1 MKRFQHWLITG
12 GCGFVG
18 TSLIKTLLAEKPNLS
33 IRVVDNLSGGSRQDI
48 ERVTPV
54 RILDNTILPM
64 ADPGVELLTADIRD
78 STIARKAAAGAD
90 VIVHLAANTGVQ
102 PSLRN
107 PVMDMECNVVGL
119 VNYLEAARKNGVASF
134 VFASSSAPIG
144 RAEPPITEQS
154 ICRPISP
161 YGASKMAGEAYCSA
175 YYGAYDLKTIALRFS
190 NVYGPL
196 SMRKGSVVALF
207 IRQALAGKPWTINGD
222 GTQTRDFIHIQDI
235 VSAII
240 AAAYSPYGG
249 EVFQISSQIETSVRD
264 MAAMLA
270 DILKGK
276 AGVKPDIRFGPS
288 LKADIFRSWADI
300 SKARTMLKWVP
311 GRILQEGLEET
322 VEWFLRRDSPEKQEV
337 SI

>member
-1 MKRFQHWLITG
+1 
-12 GCGFVG
+12 
-18 TSLIKTLLAEKPNLS
+18 
-33 IRVVDNLSGGSRQDI
+33 
-48 ERVTPV
+48 
-54 RILDNTILPM
+54 
-64 ADPGVELLTADIRD
+64 
-78 STIARKAAAGAD
+78 
-90 VIVHLAANTGVQ
+90 
-102 PSLRN
+102 
-107 PVMDMECNVVGL
+107 MDMECNVVGL
-119 VNYLEAARKNGVASF
+119 VNYLEAARENGIASF

-144 RAEPPITEQS
+144 QADPPITEQL
-154 ICRPISP
+154 ICKPISP

-175 YYGAYDLKTIALRFS
+175 YYGGYDLKTIALRFS

-270 DILKGK
+270 DILKEK
-276 AGVKPDIRFGPS
+276 AVIKPDICFGSP
-288 LKADIFRSWADI
+288 LKADVPRSWADI
-300 SKARTMLKWVP
+300 SKAKTMLKWAP
-311 GRILQEGLEET
+311 ERTLREGLEET
-322 VEWFLRRDSPEKQEV
+322 VDWFLGK
-337 SI
+337 I